1 MPTIMY
7 ALTIV
12 LLERIRTTY
21 CLKSD
26 PANVEGEA
34 EVNPLFNLLAE
45 PRRGSHGQGE
55 TAYFATLGLPKNTLM
70 LSSS

>member
-1 MPTIMY
+1 MY
-7 ALTIV
+7 ALTII

-21 CLKSD
+21 CLKPDRAS
-26 PANVEGEA
+26 VEREA

-45 PRRGSHGQGE
+45 PRRGSHGQAE
-55 TAYFATLGLPKNTLM
+55 SAYFTTLGSSKSTLM